1 MAWLDEPEPSPTADN
16 PDAKLDVS
24 EWWKTLVSQGGQ
36 NKRDWREIRM
46 KSTLKLPE
54 PGTVLAAPVQETFAD
69 KLAVEAMQTE
79 HERDDMRSELA
90 LMRKENDNLRSELE
104 AARRAEVVAKATLE
118 KELTAQ
124 KTEVA
129 RLKSALQAAAG
140 SDEGGGALLYFLVAL
155 VIVLLGLLGNFMLA
169 APLSDVGV
177 QTSAPAG
184 AGAADAD

>member
-1 MAWLDEPEPSPTADN
+1 MDEPEPTPTADN
-16 PDAKLDVS
+16 KEAKLDVS
-24 EWWKTLVSQGGQ
+24 EWWKTLVSAGGQ

-104 AARRAEVVAKATLE
+104 VARRAEVVAKATLE

-129 RLKSALQAAAG
+129 RLKSALQAASG
-140 SDEGGGALLYFLVAL
+140 SDEGGGALLYFLIAL
-155 VIVLLGLLGNFMLA
+155 VIVLLGLLGNNFMQA
-169 APLSDVGV
+169 AEPLSDVGV
-177 QTSAPAG
+177 QTSALAG
-184 AGAADAD
+184 EGTADAD